1 MRSSTRLVE
10 LLELVRSTV
19 ADVLGYASSED
30 VDPDVPF
37 QDQGVGSLLGVEVR
51 ERLSDALGVTLP
63 STVVFDAPTP
73 QAAAVYLERL
83 LDPEAGEE
91 QSVDGGRTAVDDDPV
106 VVVGMACRLPGGI
119 ASPEDY
125 WRMLADGREG
135 IGPLPTDR
143 GWDID
148 GVYDPDPA
156 VPGTMYVRGGGFL
169 DRAKAFDAAF
179 FGISPREALAMD
191 PQQRLL
197 LETSWEAVE
206 RAGIAPDTL
215 SGTETGVFI
224 GTYDS
229 QYSTLLAPVFDQVEG
244 HHSTGTLIGVA
255 AGRTAYCLGLQGPT
269 MSVDT
274 ACSSSL
280 VSLHLA
286 RRALLN
292 GECDV
297 ALAGGVTIMAELT
310 PHIEF
315 CREQALSPDGRCR
328 SFGQDADGFGP
339 SEGVGVLV
347 LQRMSDAKRSAR
359 RILAVVRGSAVN
371 QDGASNGLSAPN
383 GTAQRRLIRKALKD
397 AGLTVT
403 DVDVIEAHGTGTPLG
418 DPIEAH
424 ALLATYGQRPADQP
438 VLLGSAKSNIGH
450 TQAAAGV
457 AGVIKAV
464 LSMRHGVVPRTL
476 HATQPSSA
484 IDWSAGAVRLVD
496 EAQPWPD
503 RGHPRRVGV
512 SAFGVSGTNAHVI
525 LEQAPARGTAP
536 SASPGADGPAV
547 WTFAAKTSSALRAYA
562 ERLRELA
569 DDSPDLAAVGRALRE
584 SRTAFAERAVVFGA
598 DRAELVRG
606 LAAVAAGAPAGRA
619 VVGTARH
626 GADPVFVFPGQGS
639 QWAGMGRTLLAESS
653 VFAEWIERCEAAFRP
668 YADWS
673 LTEALRDG
681 TGLDRVD
688 VVQPALFA
696 VLVGL
701 ARLWQHHGV
710 RPGAVVGH
718 SQGEIAAAYVAGA
731 LSLDDAARA
740 VTLRA
745 KAISTLAGRG
755 GMAAVMSSRTE
766 TEERLRPYGGTLSL
780 AAVNGPAAMVV
791 SGDASALDTFLA
803 EADSDGVWARRVPV
817 DYASHSASVDTVETA
832 VREALAPIR
841 PRSTD
846 VPFCSTV
853 SGDVVDAAGLDADY
867 WYRNLRQTVRF
878 EAAVR
883 TLRARGHR
891 TFIEMSPH
899 PVLAN
904 ALHQIDDEALV
915 LHSLHRERPSLADF
929 LVQVGAAYAGGV
941 EVDWETLLPPGESVH
956 TDLPTY
962 PFDRR
967 EYWPAASAPRTLLGP
982 ALTHAGSGETLL
994 SGSVGLDSHP
1004 WLADHAV
1011 GDLVLFPGTGFV
1023 DLALQAARAAG
1034 ACGVDE
1040 FTIEAPLILSD
1051 TVRRDLQVIVGTGR
1065 TDAVNIYSRPAG
1077 AGWDQ
1082 PWTRHASGTLADTP
1096 GVVTAPAV
1104 SRPPA
1109 GAEPLDL
1116 PALYADAERRQY
1128 RYGPAFRRISAAW
1141 RTGDS
1146 VYADVT
1152 LDPAQSYEAAH
1163 HILHPALLDACLH
1176 PMAVALD
1183 GTAGPSLPFLWHG
1196 VRVHRPG
1203 AAQLRVRLRRVAAD
1217 EVTLTATDPQG
1228 NAVLSVERLLVRPV
1242 TVDQLMRDTGAAR
1255 EGLFQVS
1262 WKPVAV
1268 RPSRSEPR
1276 VLDLGTTGLD
1286 ELRASLAEGAPAPEA
1301 VVVMCP
1307 SADGPPAEAGEHV
1320 TARVLACLQDWLE
1333 RDELSGS
1340 RLVLVT
1346 RDAVAAVD
1354 GDPLTGLSQAPVW
1367 GLVRSAQAEYPDR
1380 GLVLLDLDDETP
1392 PGDVLGTAA
1401 TAEHPQL
1408 VARKGVLLAPRLAR
1422 AGAGGEVPDLADGT
1436 VVISG
1441 GLGTLGSLV
1450 GAHLVRTYGVR
1461 HLLLLG
1467 RRVSDG
1473 SQAVVAELTRLG
1485 AEVTVAACDVS
1496 DRDALAAV
1504 LADVT
1509 PPLVGVVHAAGVLD
1523 DALLRDQD
1531 EERLGRVM
1539 AAKARGAWN
1548 LHELAGD
1555 VPLFVLFSSASGVL
1569 GSPGQA
1575 NYAAANTFLDALAAR
1590 RRAEGLSAH
1599 CLAWGFWEEAS
1610 GMTGHL
1616 DESHV
1621 RRMRRLGVV
1630 PMSTPYGLA
1639 LFDAALGADCGA
1651 FVTARLDLAG
1661 VLEQTM
1667 PVMFEGM
1674 VRRSTA
1680 GPGAAPATPRVEL
1693 VGVAPERRQSVAL
1706 ELVRTTIAQVLGY
1719 ESVDEVPVERG
1730 LRELGVDSLTGIQL
1744 RNQLNAATGARLPVT
1759 VVFDHPSPAELADG
1773 LLEAL
1778 GLAEV
1783 PPAPEPVR
1791 ASVPE
1796 FSTDEELFAFL
1807 DREPREAA
1815 DGR

>member
-1 MRSSTRLVE
+1 M
-10 LLELVRSTV
+10 
-19 ADVLGYASSED
+19 
-30 VDPDVPF
+30 
-37 QDQGVGSLLGVEVR
+37 
-51 ERLSDALGVTLP
+51 
-63 STVVFDAPTP
+63 
-73 QAAAVYLERL
+73 
-83 LDPEAGEE
+83 
-91 QSVDGGRTAVDDDPV
+91 
-106 VVVGMACRLPGGI
+106 
-119 ASPEDY
+119 
-125 WRMLADGREG
+125 
-135 IGPLPTDR
+135 
-143 GWDID
+143 
-148 GVYDPDPA
+148 
-156 VPGTMYVRGGGFL
+156 
-169 DRAKAFDAAF
+169 
-179 FGISPREALAMD
+179 
-191 PQQRLL
+191 
-197 LETSWEAVE
+197 
-206 RAGIAPDTL
+206 
-215 SGTETGVFI
+215 
-224 GTYDS
+224 
-229 QYSTLLAPVFDQVEG
+229 
-244 HHSTGTLIGVA
+244 
-255 AGRTAYCLGLQGPT
+255 
-269 MSVDT
+269 
-274 ACSSSL
+274 
-280 VSLHLA
+280 
-286 RRALLN
+286 
-292 GECDV
+292 
-297 ALAGGVTIMAELT
+297 
-310 PHIEF
+310 
-315 CREQALSPDGRCR
+315 
-328 SFGQDADGFGP
+328 
-339 SEGVGVLV
+339 
-347 LQRMSDAKRSAR
+347 
-359 RILAVVRGSAVN
+359 
-371 QDGASNGLSAPN
+371 
-383 GTAQRRLIRKALKD
+383 
-397 AGLTVT
+397 
-403 DVDVIEAHGTGTPLG
+403 
-418 DPIEAH
+418 
-424 ALLATYGQRPADQP
+424 
-438 VLLGSAKSNIGH
+438 
-450 TQAAAGV
+450 
-457 AGVIKAV
+457 
-464 LSMRHGVVPRTL
+464 
-476 HATQPSSA
+476 
-484 IDWSAGAVRLVD
+484 
-496 EAQPWPD
+496 
-503 RGHPRRVGV
+503 
-512 SAFGVSGTNAHVI
+512 
-525 LEQAPARGTAP
+525 
-536 SASPGADGPAV
+536 
-547 WTFAAKTSSALRAYA
+547 
-562 ERLRELA
+562 
-569 DDSPDLAAVGRALRE
+569 
-584 SRTAFAERAVVFGA
+584 
-598 DRAELVRG
+598 
-606 LAAVAAGAPAGRA
+606 
-619 VVGTARH
+619 
-626 GADPVFVFPGQGS
+626 
-639 QWAGMGRTLLAESS
+639 
-653 VFAEWIERCEAAFRP
+653 
-668 YADWS
+668 
-673 LTEALRDG
+673 
-681 TGLDRVD
+681 
-688 VVQPALFA
+688 
-696 VLVGL
+696 
-701 ARLWQHHGV
+701 
-710 RPGAVVGH
+710 
-718 SQGEIAAAYVAGA
+718 
-731 LSLDDAARA
+731 
-740 VTLRA
+740 
-745 KAISTLAGRG
+745 
-755 GMAAVMSSRTE
+755 
-766 TEERLRPYGGTLSL
+766 
-780 AAVNGPAAMVV
+780 V